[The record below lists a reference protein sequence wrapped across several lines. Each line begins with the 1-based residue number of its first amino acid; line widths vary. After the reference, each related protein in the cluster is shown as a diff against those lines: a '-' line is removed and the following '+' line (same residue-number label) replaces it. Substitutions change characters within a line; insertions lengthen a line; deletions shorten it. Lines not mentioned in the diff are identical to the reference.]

1 MKLSAHFYVVIA
13 TIFLVLVAALVFYNA
28 PYNIVFYTVLVGQA
42 WWLLTVYKVLVEDYS
57 TKKTFND
64 WYEDH
69 PKIEE

>member
-1 MKLSAHFYVVIA
+1 MKLSAQFYVVIA
-13 TIFLVLVAALVFYNA
+13 TIFLILVAALVFYNA

-42 WWLLTVYKVLVEDYS
+42 WWLLTVYKVLVDDYS

>member
-28 PYNIVFYTVLVGQA
+28 PYNIVFYAVLVGQA
-42 WWLLTVYKVLVEDYS
+42 WWLLTVYKVLVDDYS

>member
-1 MKLSAHFYVVIA
+1 MKLSAHFYVVIS

-42 WWLLTVYKVLVEDYS
+42 WWLLTVYKVLINDYS
-57 TKKTFND
+57 TKKTFDD